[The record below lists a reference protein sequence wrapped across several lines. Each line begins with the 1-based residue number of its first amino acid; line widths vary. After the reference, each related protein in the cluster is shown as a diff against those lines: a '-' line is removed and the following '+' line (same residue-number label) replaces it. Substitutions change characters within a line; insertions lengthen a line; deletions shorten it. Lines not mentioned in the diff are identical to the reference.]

1 MEPSGSQLKL
11 GLDRDFWSHI
21 EQQKKGS
28 ISDWREQMG
37 CSKDAVAESPSMETL
52 YLIDYDK
59 GWKKEVNEAIAPP
72 VELLKLGH
80 TGLTQDM

>member
-1 MEPSGSQLKL
+1 
-11 GLDRDFWSHI
+11 
-21 EQQKKGS
+21 
-28 ISDWREQMG
+28 MG